1 MNSYRRRIYANQTL
15 PLAIAAVWA
24 LAMPG
29 QAAATVPATPLDL
42 THATV
47 FLRGAELFSS
57 KTLMLPAGEHELLL
71 TNVAGRID
79 PQSLSIAVDNGVKVL
94 SSGVRENYL
103 QEEALSPQAQRVRDE
118 LEKTRSERE
127 GMQIQLNVIE
137 EQLNV
142 LQANRQLAQKDGQ
155 VTAAQVATMLD
166 LVSSRMSAALQ
177 RRARITPETAKL
189 DERIKRLE
197 QQLAEEKGK
206 GLQPGGQV
214 LVRLYA
220 PKATTAQVRMS
231 YVVEDAGWVPAYD
244 LDVAEIGKPVSV
256 TYKADIFQNTGID
269 WNRVNLTLSTSN
281 PSRGAQAPVLR
292 PRYLTTADN
301 SGVRGRMQLDRVM
314 EGSAASPSMTVAQAP
329 AERVRGNTLEGYV
342 TTNAQGIDTRYQ
354 IAIPYTVPSDGKG
367 HMVLIENS
375 QVPATYQYVVMP
387 ALDREAFL
395 QARLG
400 GWQNLNLLPG
410 KTNVYFQNSFV
421 GQGAI
426 TLSDIKDGLDLSLGR
441 DKRIIVNRVRDQNDR
456 SSSGV
461 FGGNQQ
467 RTFAYTIHVRN
478 TLTKPITLI
487 VKEQLP
493 VSQDSRI
500 TLAGLNLAGGEH
512 NDKTGELA
520 WPLELQSGGKHD
532 LTYSYIVRYPKDMTV
547 YGLD

>member
-1 MNSYRRRIYANQTL
+1 MNSCHRRIYANRTL

-24 LAMPG
+24 LAVPG
-29 QAAATVPATPLDL
+29 QAISATVPATPLDL

-57 KTLMLPAGEHELLL
+57 KTLTLPAGEHELLL

-127 GMQIQLNVIE
+127 GLQIQLNVIE

-220 PKATTAQVRMS
+220 PMATTAQMRMS

-269 WNRVNLTLSTSN
+269 WNRVNLTLSTNN

-301 SGVRGRMQLDRVM
+301 SAVRGRMEVDMRM
-314 EGSAASPSMTVAQAP
+314 EGPSMTVAQAP

-478 TLTKPITLI
+478 TLSKPITLV

-500 TLAGLNLAGGEH
+500 TLAGLSLAGGKH

-520 WPLELQSGGKHD
+520 WPLELQGGGKHD
-532 LTYSYIVRYPKDMTV
+532 LTYSYTVRYPKDVTV